1 MLRVRIATWAFANET
16 PDHERKGAVMAKYL
30 VVASYTADGI
40 KGIMSKGGSA
50 RREAV
55 AKMASGLGGK
65 VESFYFGFGEGD
77 AYVTVELPDNIS
89 AAAVGLAV
97 SATGLASTKTIVLLS
112 PEEIDEAAK
121 IQVGYKA
128 PGA

>member
-1 MLRVRIATWAFANET
+1 
-16 PDHERKGAVMAKYL
+16 MAKYL

-40 KGIMSKGGSA
+40 KGIVSKGGSA
-50 RREAV
+50 RRDAV
-55 AKMASGLGGK
+55 EQMVGGIGGK

-77 AYVTVELPDNIS
+77 AYVIVELPDNVS

-97 SATGLASTKTIVLLS
+97 SSSGLASTKTVVLLT
-112 PEEIDEAAK
+112 PEEIDKAAK
-121 IQVGYKA
+121 INVGYKA

>member
-1 MLRVRIATWAFANET
+1 
-16 PDHERKGAVMAKYL
+16 MAKYL

-50 RREAV
+50 RRDAV

-65 VESFYFGFGEGD
+65 VESFYFAFGEGD
-77 AYVTVELPDNIS
+77 AYVTVELPDNVS

-97 SATGLASTKTIVLLS
+97 SATGLASTKTIVLLT
-112 PEEIDEAAK
+112 PEEIDKAAK

-128 PGA
+128 PGV